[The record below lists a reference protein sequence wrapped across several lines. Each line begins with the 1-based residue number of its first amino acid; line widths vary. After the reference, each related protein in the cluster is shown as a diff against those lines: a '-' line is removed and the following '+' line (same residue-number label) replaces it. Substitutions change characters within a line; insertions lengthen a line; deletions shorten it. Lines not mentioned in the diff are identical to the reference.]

1 MRKLTND
8 LLDRVCNA
16 DVGRIYG
23 VGSCVCVN
31 VRAGLTSAGF
41 TVTPT
46 SLTGSSCPFLQVGGG
61 RGAAGSGGEEN
72 QRSLAGQTRHT
83 DYMNMYTLHYTQR
96 FPFSAGTRTVH
107 THLEETD
114 KQIQK

>member
-61 RGAAGSGGEEN
+61 RGAAGSGGKK
-72 QRSLAGQTRHT
+72 TR
-83 DYMNMYTLHYTQR
+83 
-96 FPFSAGTRTVH
+96 GV
-107 THLEETD
+107 
-114 KQIQK
+114 